1 MNPIHMSDTELNRQK
16 TVALILDCIADI
28 PGAENVAN
36 DGSSDQLPLLGPGS
50 TLDSMGLVTL
60 IVDVEQRLADE
71 YDVSVTLASENAM
84 SRRQSPF
91 RTVGALADYIS
102 ELTVDS
108 GSHA

>member
-1 MNPIHMSDTELNRQK
+1 MSDIALNRQK
-16 TVALILDCIADI
+16 TVSLILDCIADI
-28 PGAENVAN
+28 PGAPGIAR
-36 DGSSDQLPLLGPGS
+36 DGSSDDLPLLGPGS

-71 YDVSVTLASENAM
+71 YDITVTLASEMAM

-91 RTVGALADYIS
+91 RSVGTLADYIA

>member
-1 MNPIHMSDTELNRQK
+1 MSEIELTRPK
-16 TVALILDCIADI
+16 TVSLILDCIANI
-28 PGAENVAN
+28 PGAAGTVR
-36 DGSSDQLPLLGPGS
+36 DGSSDELPLLGPGS
-50 TLDSMGLVTL
+50 TLDSIGLVTL

-102 ELTVDS
+102 ELALDS
-108 GSHA
+108 GEHA

>member
-1 MNPIHMSDTELNRQK
+1 MSDIDLTRQK
-16 TVALILDCIADI
+16 TVSLILDCIADL
-28 PGAENVAN
+28 PGAAAIAK
-36 DGSSDQLPLLGPGS
+36 DGSSDDLPLLGPGS

-108 GSHA
+108 GNHA